1 MAGLKK
7 LGAVYMVGVAVV
19 VAVFFIVNVLLDD
32 EIDVLNVWHV
42 LDVLM
47 LVAIAIA
54 LTYNYARKQDEDG
67 GDPSGG
73 VTRRYLEVNVAFYLT
88 AGVTVLFLHNW
99 FSLLALG
106 SDSLDDNRRA
116 AWTIWAAVD
125 TLLPIV
131 VGVTGCSLWREAS
144 AGQTDES

>member
-7 LGAVYMVGVAVV
+7 LGAAYLVGVAVV
-19 VAVFFIVNVLLDD
+19 VAVFFIVNTLLDD
-32 EIDVLNVWHV
+32 EIDVLDVWYV

-47 LVAIAIA
+47 LIGLAIA

-67 GDPSGG
+67 GDPGG
-73 VTRRYLEVNVAFYLT
+73 VVTRRYLEVNVAFYLT
-88 AGVTVLFLHNW
+88 AGVTILFLHNW

-106 SDSLDDNRRA
+106 GDSLDDNRRA

-131 VGVTGCSLWREAS
+131 VGITGCRLWREAS
-144 AGQTDES
+144 TD

>member
-1 MAGLKK
+1 MAALKK
-7 LGAVYMVGVAVV
+7 LGAVYLVGVAVV
-19 VAVFFIVNVLLDD
+19 VAVFFIVNTFLDD
-32 EIDVLNVWHV
+32 EINVLNVWYV

-47 LVAIAIA
+47 VIALAIA
-54 LTYNYARKQDEDG
+54 LVYNYSRKLDEAD
-67 GDPSGG
+67 GDPGEG

-88 AGVTVLFLHNW
+88 AAVMILLLHNW

-106 SDSLDDNRRA
+106 EDSLYDNRRA

-131 VGVTGCSLWREAS
+131 VGVTGCSLWRDAS
-144 AGQTDES
+144 DSS

>member
-1 MAGLKK
+1 MAALKK
-7 LGAVYMVGVAVV
+7 LGAVYLVGVAVV
-19 VAVFFIVNVLLDD
+19 VAVFFIVNTFLDD
-32 EIDVLNVWHV
+32 EINVLNVWHV

-47 LVAIAIA
+47 LIGLAIA

-88 AGVTVLFLHNW
+88 AGVTILFLHNW

-106 SDSLDDNRRA
+106 SDSLNDNGRA
-116 AWTIWAAVD
+116 AWTIWAVVD

-131 VGVTGCSLWREAS
+131 VGITGCRLWNEVS
-144 AGQTDES
+144 AES

>member
-1 MAGLKK
+1 MSALKK
-7 LGAVYMVGVAVV
+7 LGAAYMVGVAVV
-19 VAVFFIVNVLLDD
+19 VAVFFIVNTLLDG
-32 EIDVLNVWHV
+32 EINVLNVWHV

-47 LVAIAIA
+47 LIALAIA

-88 AGVTVLFLHNW
+88 VGIVILFLHNW

-106 SDSLDDNRRA
+106 EDSLFDNRRA
-116 AWTIWAAVD
+116 AWTIWAVID
-125 TLLPIV
+125 TVLPIV
-131 VGVTGCSLWREAS
+131 VGITGCRLWQEPAKS
-144 AGQTDES
+144 

>member
-7 LGAVYMVGVAVV
+7 VGAVYMVGLAVV
-19 VAVFFIVNVLLDD
+19 VAVFFIVNVLLDG

-47 LVAIAIA
+47 LVALAIA
-54 LTYNYARKQDEDG
+54 LVYNYARKLDESDG
-67 GDPSGG
+67 DAGEG

-106 SDSLDDNRRA
+106 ADSLDDNRRA

-131 VGVTGCSLWREAS
+131 VGVTGCRLWQEAS
-144 AGQTDES
+144 AGSSDES

>member
-7 LGAVYMVGVAVV
+7 LGGVYLVGLAVA
-19 VAVFFIVNVLLDD
+19 VAVFFIVNPFLTDS
-32 EIDVLNVWHV
+32 IDVLNVWYV

-47 LVAIAIA
+47 LVGLVIA
-54 LTYNYARKQDEDG
+54 LAYNYARKRDACG
-67 GDPSGG
+67 GDPGG
-73 VTRRYLEVNVAFYLT
+73 AVTRRYVDVNAAFYVT

-99 FSLLALG
+99 FSLLAMG
-106 SDSLDDNRRA
+106 ADSLDDNSRA

-131 VGVTGCSLWREAS
+131 VGVTGCRMWREAS
-144 AGQTDES
+144 GTADE

>member
-7 LGAVYMVGVAVV
+7 LGGVYLVGLAVA
-19 VAVFFIVNVLLDD
+19 VAVFFIVNPFLSDS
-32 EIDVLNVWHV
+32 IDVLNVWYV

-47 LVAIAIA
+47 LVGLVIA
-54 LTYNYARKQDEDG
+54 LAYNYARKREECG
-67 GDPSGG
+67 GDPGG
-73 VTRRYLEVNVAFYLT
+73 AVTRQYLDVNAAFYVT

-99 FSLLALG
+99 FSLLAMG
-106 SDSLDDNRRA
+106 ADSLDDNSRA

-131 VGVTGCSLWREAS
+131 VGVTGCRMWREA
-144 AGQTDES
+144 AGTADE